1 MTGFRNDTEF
11 RQAYS
16 DLDEVSRR
24 VVGAKFVKNVLPL
37 CDDGRVNQAVTT
49 ALDPDASKEELLNA
63 FKGAKAATI
72 EARTRCG
79 ADCDWNDQAV
89 HFVAKAAMALV
100 APEGQCKAE
109 DPPWQVVMSSRMAR
123 NCALI
128 AADDDSE
135 NPEKET
141 QYKILAEH
149 INS

>member
-1 MTGFRNDTEF
+1 MTSYNDDSEF
-11 RQAYS
+11 RQTYNA
-16 DLDEVSRR
+16 LDETNKR
-24 VVGAKFVKNVLPL
+24 VVGAKFVENVLPL
-37 CDDGRVNQAVTT
+37 CDDRRVNQAITT
-49 ALDPDASKEELLNA
+49 ALVPDASKEELLNA

-79 ADCDWNDQAV
+79 ADCDWNEQAV

-100 APEGQCKAE
+100 APEGQCKAD

-141 QYKILAEH
+141 QYKLLAKH
-149 INS
+149 LKS